1 MPHQVSRY
9 FTDLKIE
16 MEAPFSNLLVIELS
30 SVLAGPMVGSFFAEL
45 GAEVIK
51 IENALSG
58 GDVTRS
64 WRTSEERTD
73 TAISAYYA
81 SANTGKTVQKLNLK
95 LEADR
100 QTVYDLVQ
108 KADVVISNY
117 QKQVARKLG
126 MDASTLRKRNP
137 KLIYGEVY
145 GYPNEDRPAFDAVLQ
160 AETGFVSMCGTANG
174 ELVKMPVALIDIIAA
189 HHLKEGILT
198 ALIQRG
204 QTGKGAL
211 VKVSLFDAAIASLA
225 NQASNYLMAN
235 VVPGPKGLCHPNIAP
250 YGDSFVCED
259 GKMLLLAVGSDAQF
273 AKMCTV
279 LNLDALA
286 EEERFKLNRQ
296 RVLNRSILQ
305 SELEAAFLKKPLAEW
320 LTLFEAENIP
330 VGAIKNLE
338 EVFALPNAQRLI
350 IDEQIEGEKTRK
362 VKTVVFEISD

>member
-1 MPHQVSRY
+1 MN
-9 FTDLKIE
+9 
-16 MEAPFSNLLVIELS
+16 APFSNLLVVELS

-81 SANTGKTVQKLNLK
+81 SA
-95 LEADR
+95 E
-100 QTVYDLVQ
+100 

-117 QKQVARKLG
+117 QKKVALKLG
-126 MDASTLRKRNP
+126 MDALTLRKRNS
-137 KLIYGEVY
+137 KLIYAEVY

-160 AETGFVSMCGTANG
+160 AETGFVSMCGTADG

-198 ALIQRG
+198 ALIQRS
-204 QTGKGAL
+204 QSGKGAM

-225 NQASNYLMAN
+225 NQASNYLMSN

-250 YGDSFVCED
+250 YGDSFTCAD
-259 GKMLLLAVGSDAQF
+259 GRMILLAVGSDAQF
-273 AKMCTV
+273 AKMCSV
-279 LNLDALA
+279 LNQEVLA
-286 EEERFKLNRQ
+286 EGERFKLNRD

-305 SELEAAFLKKPLAEW
+305 SELEEVFLQKPLSEW
-320 LTLFEAENIP
+320 LELFQIENIP
-330 VGAIKNLE
+330 AGAIKNLE

-350 IDEQIEGEKTRK
+350 VEENIEGEKTRK